1 MAISDRLQDYL
12 PVVTQLL
19 NQSGGS
25 GYNYNPVAPTSV
37 QGGIV
42 ETGTRQNPTIRPAI
56 PVSGPNQQLPKVVG
70 TVTNPGMVGRNVDVG
85 AGSGMQP
92 VLEDDEALEKW
103 GKSKKVVAKD
113 APEGLARNALGLLDF
128 VTLGI
133 ADFDKRGNLFGG
145 EHLPGLRPGSGYG
158 GQAEYE
164 APPQTPQQVMAP
176 DGSIYD
182 PSTRT
187 WSRPSAVLSDK
198 DFNKLIQQ
206 TNQYRDATQGSRL
219 AQRSADFQAG
229 LNEVKQF
236 LPYIQ
241 DQILGARLATE
252 AQSPSEIQN
261 RMKTATSALAQDRI
275 SMAAM
280 QDAASRYVQATAP
293 IRGFGRA

>member
-1 MAISDRLQDYL
+1 MVSNRLQDYL

-56 PVSGPNQQLPKVVG
+56 QVSGPNQQIPKTVG
-70 TVTNPGMVGRNVDVG
+70 TVTDPGMVGRNVDVG
-85 AGSGMQP
+85 AGSGMYDLNP
-92 VLEDDEALEKW
+92 GEKVEK
-103 GKSKKVVAKD
+103 GKVVSAD
-113 APEGLARNALGLLDF
+113 ARGGIPRVLGGLADAVGGLF
-128 VTLGI
+128 GQTW
-133 ADFDKRGNLFGG
+133 DFDKRGDINYAAQGG
-145 EHLPGLRPGSGYG
+145 LGRDATVKQS
-158 GQAEYE
+158 
-164 APPQTPQQVMAP
+164 TINQQVMAP

-187 WSRPSAVLSDK
+187 WSRPSAVMSDQ
-198 DFNKLIQQ
+198 DFNKLITQ

-219 AQRSADFQAG
+219 AQREADFTAG
-229 LNEVKQF
+229 LNEVKRF

-252 AQSPSEIQN
+252 AYRPSEIHSRQLQAKRGGVLDSEIAKN
-261 RMKTATSALAQDRI
+261 YGAANLMWQQGVN
-275 SMAAM
+275 MAP
-280 QDAASRYVQATAP
+280 R
-293 IRGFGRA
+293 RFG